1 MLCTADGT
9 ARAKALSSYSL
20 IVVAIVLKGPKIA
33 RNDDTKLWLMFYE
46 EWVSWFWSNAL
57 MLFGINGQ

>member
-20 IVVAIVLKGPKIA
+20 IVVVIVLKGPKIA
-33 RNDDTKLWLMFYE
+33 RNDETKLWLMFYE

>member
-20 IVVAIVLKGPKIA
+20 IVVVIVLKGPKIA